1 MLCIVFV
8 VFVVFTNTFLFKIES
23 CKKREIQHI

>member
-1 MLCIVFV
+1 